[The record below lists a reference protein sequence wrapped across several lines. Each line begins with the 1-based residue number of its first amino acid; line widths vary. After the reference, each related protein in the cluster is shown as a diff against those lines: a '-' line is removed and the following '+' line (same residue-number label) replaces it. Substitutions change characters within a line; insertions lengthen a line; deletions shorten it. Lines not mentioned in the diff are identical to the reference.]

1 MTGLR
6 KNPDKRILEMY
17 SCTAEEWRALRD
29 IGLKMTEAGHS
40 KDATPLRAYQ
50 HQKFASEVRRGIQFR
65 LTLMEW
71 WDIWEKSGHWD
82 DRGLGR
88 GWHMCRIG
96 DQGCYEVGNVFI
108 GEGVENLSAATKA
121 TDLPIGVALAIKG
134 RVRRYRAYCNV
145 GGRQRHIGVFDTVE
159 KAQSA
164 YEKALE
170 LDNQIKALAEK
181 KFEKLKAEVQGKPLS
196 VVETNAEYAARSRRT
211 AA

>member
-17 SCTAEEWRALRD
+17 SCTAEEWRMLRD
-29 IGLKMTEAGHS
+29 IGLGMIEAGLS
-40 KDATPLRAYQ
+40 KDTTPLRAYQ
-50 HQKFASEVRRGIQFR
+50 HQKFAAEVRRGIEFR

-71 WDIWEKSGHWD
+71 WSIWDQSGHWA
-82 DRGLGR
+82 DRGFGR

-96 DQGCYEVGNVFI
+96 DRGCYEVGNVYI
-108 GEGVENLSAATKA
+108 GEGVENLSAAAKA
-121 TDLPIGVALAIKG
+121 TDLPIGVALSIKG

-145 GGRQRHIGVFDTVE
+145 GGRQRHIGLFDTVE
-159 KAQSA
+159 EAKAA
-164 YEKALE
+164 YEKALD

-181 KFEKLKAEVQGKPLS
+181 KFNKLKSEVQGKPLS
-196 VVETNAEYAARSRRT
+196 VVETNAEYASRSSRS

>member
-1 MTGLR
+1 M
-6 KNPDKRILEMY
+6 
-17 SCTAEEWRALRD
+17 
-29 IGLKMTEAGHS
+29 
-40 KDATPLRAYQ
+40 
-50 HQKFASEVRRGIQFR
+50 
-65 LTLMEW
+65 
-71 WDIWEKSGHWD
+71 
-82 DRGLGR
+82 
-88 GWHMCRIG
+88 
-96 DQGCYEVGNVFI
+96 
-108 GEGVENLSAATKA
+108 
-121 TDLPIGVALAIKG
+121 ALAIKG

>member
-1 MTGLR
+1 MTRLYR
-6 KNPDKRILEMY
+6 NPPKRVLDMYACTVEQWRRLHDLGLEMV
-17 SCTAEEWRALRD
+17 A
-29 IGLKMTEAGHS
+29 KGHS

-50 HQKFASEVRRGIQFR
+50 HQKFAAEVRRGIEFR

-71 WDIWEKSGHWD
+71 WDIWDKSGHWA
-82 DRGLGR
+82 DRGNGR
-88 GWHMCRIG
+88 GWHMCRVG

-108 GEGVENLSAATKA
+108 GEGVENLSAAAKV

-145 GGRQRHIGVFDTVE
+145 GGRQRHIGLFDTVE
-159 KAQSA
+159 EAQAA

-181 KFEKLKAEVQGKPLS
+181 KFKKLKSEVQGKPLS
-196 VVETNAEYAARSRRT
+196 VVETNAEYASRNSRT